1 MEKKLLHEILDID
14 ADEDEISAKPPVS
27 LNSEN
32 EVSSENE
39 LPVLG
44 GSAAFPQD
52 SEDMKIQKDFDDSRN
67 NIMDALEIAKEALE
81 KMAAI
86 AHESEKDKD
95 FIAVNNLVKT
105 IIDGSEKSVS
115 LYTRKIEYL
124 EKKKKIFFP
133 DDKGKDENRKQGV
146 YIDKA
151 VFTGTLDQMISSIEH
166 EDENDNGD
174 VDEKGED

>member
-14 ADEDEISAKPPVS
+14 TDDDEVSAKPPVS
-27 LNSEN
+27 LSSEN
-32 EVSSENE
+32 SDFSENE

-44 GSAAFPQD
+44 GAAAFPQD

-67 NIMDALEIAKEALE
+67 NIIDALEIAKEALE
-81 KMAAI
+81 KMAAV

-105 IIDGSEKSVS
+105 IIDGSEKSVA
-115 LYTRKIEYL
+115 LYTRKLEYL
-124 EKKKKIFFP
+124 EKKKKIYFP
-133 DDKGKDENRKQGV
+133 DDKGKDDNKKQGV

-151 VFTGTLDQMISSIEH
+151 VFTGTLVQMISSIEH
-166 EDENDNGD
+166 EDDEEGDNND
-174 VDEKGED
+174 KGEV